1 MIVIVSGVVNIGDEY
16 FPPAKAAPG
25 GSLSCPDS
33 VFPSTGKEA
42 VKCAIKKKKRIPVPG
57 WKKCLSGNLSCLS
70 LVSYVLTPLSYNVR
84 LPTQHCGC
92 VMHQK

>member
-42 VKCAIKKKKRIPVPG
+42 VKCAIKKKKKDSSPWVE
-57 WKKCLSGNLSCLS
+57 K
-70 LVSYVLTPLSYNVR
+70 VS
-84 LPTQHCGC
+84 
-92 VMHQK
+92 